1 VEVVVRERLGL
12 ARERE
17 VSFGRCRG
25 RERRMRR
32 QCRLRLHS
40 EIDGGMQGWVVVVGG
55 SAEGSEE
62 VGLHWRLYVFERIA

>member
-1 VEVVVRERLGL
+1 
-12 ARERE
+12 
-17 VSFGRCRG
+17 
-25 RERRMRR
+25 MRH